1 MNEGLEWFYNQLNT
15 IEKYML
21 WHSKSRDEIFSE
33 LDTSEEGLPQ
43 EEAEERLEK
52 EGENRIESGDSTSP
66 LKIFISQF
74 QDNLIYLLMAA
85 ALLSVGIGLLPG
97 HQPEYAEAG
106 IIMLILFANG
116 TFGFIQDYRAEKSIE
131 ALKKM
136 STPAAMVMRDG
147 EKVEVDST
155 EIVPGDIIFLEQGDA
170 VPADSRLLEAES
182 LDTDESALTG
192 ESNNVSKDP
201 GKVEA
206 ESAVADRSN
215 MVFMDTHVVRGRGKA
230 VVTDTGMDTEVGDIA
245 EEISDAD
252 DKETPF
258 QEEVDEMGRKIGALV
273 IGIVALVAVI
283 QLSITGAGM
292 ITVLLMA
299 IGLSVAAIPESLPA
313 IVTLTLAL
321 GSKKLL
327 KKNALVRR
335 LPVVEALGSVNYIV
349 TDKTGTLTEGVMTV
363 ENLYYQGENFEV
375 TGTGTSTEGKF
386 MKDGEKVDK
395 EYLRPILECGVYCNN
410 AEKTGEKSDKDFR
423 GEPTEIALL
432 VSGMKAGLKPDKE
445 RKRSIPFSSDR
456 KRMTV
461 VTEDGKAYMKGAPE
475 TVLERCDRIL
485 IDGEEKELTDQ
496 KKDEIIDQ
504 NHEYAREALRV
515 LGFAHK
521 EVEGDEDDEE
531 VESGMVFLG
540 LQGMM
545 DPAREEVK
553 DAVEDCR
560 TAGIGVVM
568 ATGDNIETA
577 KAIGKE
583 LGFNPEGAL
592 TGPEIDEMSDKELEE
607 KVTEVEIF
615 ARVTPQHKVRIS
627 KALQSQDYNV
637 AMTGDGVND
646 APALKNS
653 DVGIAMGQRGT
664 DVAKK
669 SSDMVLQDDN
679 FVTIRDAIS
688 EGRAIFDNIR
698 KVTNQLLSTNS
709 GEVMFVFLGTL
720 IGGLFYPEQFAG
732 ADAVVLTAV
741 MILWVNFA
749 SDGPPAIALGEDPKV
764 KGIMERNPRDP
775 DESIIDKKIL
785 YMIAVTGPLASII
798 MLPLFFMN
806 IENMMLAQTILFMAL
821 AFFELLMFQVI
832 RRDYGLKLWDNKYLI
847 AAILA
852 STLLHLSII
861 YTPIADYFGVVQL
874 GLQHWGY
881 IAASLL
887 VFWVIEVG
895 FRRLLSR
902 RYGNRINELG
912 K

>member
-1 MNEGLEWFYNQLNT
+1 
-15 IEKYML
+15 ML

-43 EEAEERLEK
+43 EEAKERLEK

-170 VPADSRLLEAES
+170 VPADARLLEAES

-206 ESAVADRSN
+206 DSAVADRSN

-386 MKDGEKVDK
+386 MKDGEEVDS

-456 KRMTV
+456 KRMTT

-785 YMIAVTGPLASII
+785 YMIAVTGPLAAII

-861 YTPIADYFGVVQL
+861 YTPIAEYFGVVQL

>member
-1 MNEGLEWFYNQLNT
+1 
-15 IEKYML
+15 ML

-155 EIVPGDIIFLEQGDA
+155 EIVTGDIIFLEQGDA
-170 VPADSRLLEAES
+170 VPADARLLEAES

-386 MKDGEKVDK
+386 MKDGEEVDT

-456 KRMTV
+456 KRMTT

-545 DPAREEVK
+545 DPARGEVK

-785 YMIAVTGPLASII
+785 YMIAVTGPLAAII

-861 YTPIADYFGVVQL
+861 YTPIAEYFGVVQL

-895 FRRLLSR
+895 FRRLLSM

-912 K
+912 KGQA

>member
-1 MNEGLEWFYNQLNT
+1 
-15 IEKYML
+15 ML

-170 VPADSRLLEAES
+170 VPADARLLEAES

-206 ESAVADRSN
+206 DSAVADRSN

-258 QEEVDEMGRKIGALV
+258 QEEVDEMGTKIGALV

-386 MKDGEKVDK
+386 MKDGEEVDT
-395 EYLRPILECGVYCNN
+395 EYLGPILECGVYCNN

-456 KRMTV
+456 KRMTT

-653 DVGIAMGQRGT
+653 DVGIAMGHRGT

-785 YMIAVTGPLASII
+785 YMIAVTGPLAAII

-861 YTPIADYFGVVQL
+861 YTPIAEYFGVVQL

>member
-1 MNEGLEWFYNQLNT
+1 MY
-15 IEKYML
+15 
-21 WHSKSRDEIFSE
+21 WHSESRDQVFSE
-33 LDTSEEGLPQ
+33 LDTSDQGISQ
-43 EEAEERLEK
+43 EEAERRLEE

-85 ALLSVGIGLLPG
+85 ALLSVGIGLLPD

-106 IIMLILFANG
+106 IILLILFANG

-136 STPAAMVMRDG
+136 STPAAMVMRGG

-170 VPADSRLLEAES
+170 VPADARLLEAES

-192 ESNNVSKDP
+192 ESNNVSKNP
-201 GKVEA
+201 GEVSQ

-245 EEISDAD
+245 EEISEAD
-252 DKETPF
+252 EKETPF
-258 QEEVDEMGRKIGALV
+258 QEEVDEMGKKIGALV
-273 IGIVALVAVI
+273 IGIVSLVAVI
-283 QLSITGAGM
+283 QLSITGAGT

-363 ENLYYQGENFEV
+363 ENLYFQGENFDV
-375 TGTGTSTEGKF
+375 TGTGTSTNGKF
-386 MKDGEKVDK
+386 VKDGSEVDT
-395 EYLRPILECGVYCNN
+395 EYLRPLLECGIYCNN
-410 AEKTGEKSDKDFR
+410 AEETGEKSDKDFH

-432 VSGMKAGLKPDKE
+432 VSGIKAGLEPDKE
-445 RKRSIPFSSDR
+445 RKKSIPFSSDR

-461 VTEDGKAYMKGAPE
+461 VTKDEKAYMKGAPE

-485 IDGEEKELTDQ
+485 IDGEEKELTE
-496 KKDEIIDQ
+496 KRKEEILDK

-521 EVEGDEDDEE
+521 QVGDLDVEDDEI
-531 VESGMVFLG
+531 ESGMVFLG

-577 KAIGKE
+577 KAIGEE
-583 LGFNPEGAL
+583 LGFNPDGAL
-592 TGPEIDEMSDKELEE
+592 TGPELDEMSDRELQD
-607 KVTEVEIF
+607 KVTETEIF
-615 ARVTPQHKVRIS
+615 ARVTPEHKVRIS
-627 KALQSQDYNV
+627 KALQDQEYNV

-764 KGIMERNPRDP
+764 KGIMQRDPRDP
-775 DESIIDKKIL
+775 DESILDKKIL
-785 YMIAVTGPLASII
+785 YMVAVTGPLAAAV

-806 IENMMLAQTILFMAL
+806 IENLMLAQTILFMAL
-821 AFFELLMFQVI
+821 AFFELIMFQVI
-832 RRDYGLKLWDNKYLI
+832 RRDYGLKLSDNKYLI
-847 AAILA
+847 AAILV

-861 YTPIADYFGVVQL
+861 YTPISDYFGVTPL

-887 VFWVIEVG
+887 LFWVLEVG
-895 FRRLLSR
+895 YRRFLSN
-902 RYGNRINELG
+902 RYGNRINQLG

>member
-1 MNEGLEWFYNQLNT
+1 
-15 IEKYML
+15 ML

-43 EEAEERLEK
+43 EEAKERLEK

-170 VPADSRLLEAES
+170 VPADARLLEAES

-386 MKDGEKVDK
+386 MKDGEEVDT
-395 EYLRPILECGVYCNN
+395 EYLGPILECGVYCNN

-456 KRMTV
+456 KRMTT

-785 YMIAVTGPLASII
+785 YMIAVTGPLAAII

-861 YTPIADYFGVVQL
+861 YTPIAEYFGVVQL

>member
-1 MNEGLEWFYNQLNT
+1 MP
-15 IEKYML
+15 

-33 LDTSEEGLPQ
+33 LGTSKEGLSQ
-43 EEAEERLEK
+43 EEAENRLEK

-170 VPADSRLLEAES
+170 VPADARLLEAES

-192 ESNNVSKDP
+192 ESNNVSKNP
-201 GKVEA
+201 GEVEPEA
-206 ESAVADRSN
+206 AVADRTN

-245 EEISDAD
+245 EEISDAN
-252 DKETPF
+252 DKQTPF

-386 MKDGEKVDK
+386 MKDGEEVDT
-395 EYLRPILECGVYCNN
+395 EYIRPLLECGVYCNN

-423 GEPTEIALL
+423 GEPTEVALL
-432 VSGMKAGLKPDKE
+432 VSGMKAGLKADKE
-445 RKRSIPFSSDR
+445 RKRSVPFSSDR

-475 TVLERCDRIL
+475 TVLGRCDRIL
-485 IDGEEKELTDQ
+485 VDGEEKELTEQ
-496 KKDEIIDQ
+496 KKEEILDQ
-504 NHEYAREALRV
+504 NHKYAREALRV

-521 EVEGDEDDEE
+521 DVKGDEEDEE

-615 ARVTPQHKVRIS
+615 ARVTPQHKVKIS
-627 KALQSQDYNV
+627 KALQSQEYNV

-720 IGGLFYPEQFAG
+720 IGGFFYPEQFAG

-764 KGIMERNPRDP
+764 EGIMERDPRDP

-785 YMIAVTGPLASII
+785 YMIAVTGPLAATI

-861 YTPIADYFGVVQL
+861 YTPIAQYFGVVQL
-874 GLQHWGY
+874 SLQHWGY

-887 VFWVIEVG
+887 VFWVLEVG

-912 K
+912 KGQA